1 MKAIVSADFHI
12 DINNRFEDTKS
23 VLRQMATYAIMNKV
37 DQFWILG
44 DIYDKKR
51 PCSSEI
57 VLFHQFV
64 KSLTDSNIAV
74 EMISGNHDID
84 KHQVSS
90 LQELAVWDLPNVV
103 LHANP
108 FVINF
113 DEHRVYLGHHLVIG
127 AKLGALDYSSRHEIP
142 LAKILETPANLY
154 LLGDVHKA
162 QKLHSNPDVLY
173 VGSPERVDFG
183 ERDEVK
189 GFTLLNSVNGD
200 LKYKFILL
208 ETRRMIQYD
217 YTFNENGFT
226 ELGCNSFPDAIVKLK
241 INCTKEKYK
250 EINEKEIRLRLSKA
264 YSLKIEYN
272 IIREDRTRN
281 SDISESVNPADAF
294 LNYAKEKEFD
304 KQTINAGLEI
314 IQELK

>member
-1 MKAIVSADFHI
+1 MKAIATADLHI
-12 DINNRFEDTKS
+12 DINNRFEDTKT
-23 VLRQMATYAIMNKV
+23 VLRQMATYAIQNKV

-51 PCSSEI
+51 PYNSEK

-64 KSLTDSNIAV
+64 KSLADRNIAV
-74 EMISGNHDID
+74 TIISGNHDVD
-84 KHQVSS
+84 KYQVSA
-90 LQELAVWDLPNVV
+90 LDEFGVLDLPNVKLLPNSSIV
-103 LHANP
+103 SMGN
-108 FVINF
+108 NK
-113 DEHRVYLGHHLVIG
+113 VYLGHFLVIG
-127 AKLGALDYSSRHEIP
+127 AKLGALDYSSTHEVP
-142 LAKILETPANLY
+142 LDYILTHPADLY

-162 QKLHSNPDVLY
+162 QKLHFNPDVLY

-189 GFTLLNSVNGD
+189 GFTLVEALGANLN
-200 LKYKFILL
+200 YKFIPL

-241 INCTKEKYK
+241 ITCTKDQYK

-264 YSLKIEYN
+264 HSVKIEYN

-281 SDISESVNPADAF
+281 ADINESINPADAF
-294 LNYAKEKEFD
+294 LNYAKEKELD
-304 KQTINAGLEI
+304 EQTVNAGLEI
-314 IQELK
+314 INES